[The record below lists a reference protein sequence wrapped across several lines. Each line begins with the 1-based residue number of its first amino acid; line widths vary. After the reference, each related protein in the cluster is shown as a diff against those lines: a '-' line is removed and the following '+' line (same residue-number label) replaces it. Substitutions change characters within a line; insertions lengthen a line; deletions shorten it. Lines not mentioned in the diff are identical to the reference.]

1 MLELG
6 DITFA
11 VRYFLQWGPLKR
23 WFPTTP
29 SSRGSMCNL
38 TWSRLAAFHCSRS
51 VLQKEISV
59 SSSHIHQHIS
69 HVHYVAYRWLSLMDI
84 MCTCT
89 CTVHCVCVN
98 IWCFI
103 YLLPHFF
110 IFKHFSPTW
119 YSDTWYNKIPAL
131 IYLHMCNTELIVYPF
146 CILNFVVHYY
156 WGRSKAF
163 SSSLFKKNRAWLVLI
178 SPEVHGEI
186 VN

>member
-1 MLELG
+1 MFELG
-6 DITFA
+6 DITVA

-69 HVHYVAYRWLSLMDI
+69 HVHYVVYRWLSLMDI

-89 CTVHCVCVN
+89 CAVHCVCVN

-103 YLLPHFF
+103 YLLPHLF

-119 YSDTWYNKIPAL
+119 YSDRWYNKIAAL
-131 IYLHMCNTELIVYPF
+131 ILSAYVQHRTDRLSLSYFELCCALLLRSFKSFFIQPF
-146 CILNFVVHYY
+146 QE
-156 WGRSKAF
+156 K
-163 SSSLFKKNRAWLVLI
+163 
-178 SPEVHGEI
+178 
-186 VN
+186 